1 MPLAACQQ
9 EAFYEEVEVIMNTQI
24 LKNEFLQIE
33 YVPDSARIMGFA
45 PAGKSNL
52 LAEIRDFRSIPT
64 PYGDFHFR
72 GGHRLWHSPEAM
84 PRTYM
89 PDNEGGIASELS
101 DGVRMEMPA
110 EAWTNIAKAIEIRL
124 NPERPQLTVRHE
136 MRNDGPWAVEF
147 SPWALTMFRMG
158 GVGIFP
164 QPQGNVDE
172 AGLLA
177 NRQISLWPYTRLD
190 DPRLIL
196 RDDFILLHAKPSLPP
211 VKFGYFNPQGWMAYL
226 IDGSLFVKRF
236 DASANARY
244 PDNGCNAESYCND
257 QFIELESLGPLS
269 LVAPGQTVVHVELWE
284 IYENLDDALLS
295 EEIRDVIRS
304 LA

>member
-1 MPLAACQQ
+1 
-9 EAFYEEVEVIMNTQI
+9 MNK
-24 LKNEFLQIE
+24 LVLNNDFLQLE
-33 YVPDSARIMGFA
+33 YLPDSARITGFM

-52 LAEIRDFRSIPT
+52 LAEIPDFHPIPT
-64 PYGDFHFR
+64 PYGDFHFH

-89 PDNEGGIASELS
+89 PDNEGGTASELP

-110 EAWTNIAKAIEIRL
+110 EPWTNIAKAIEIRL
-124 NPERPQLTVRHE
+124 NPGRPQLTVQHE

-147 SPWALTMFRMG
+147 SPWALTMFRLG

-177 NRQISLWPYTRLD
+177 NRQVALWPYTRLA

-196 RDDFILLHAKPSLPP
+196 RDDFILLHATPSLPP
-211 VKFGYFNPQGWMAYL
+211 VKFGYFNPHGWAAYW
-226 IDGSLFVKRF
+226 IDGSLFVKRH
-236 DASANARY
+236 DASSTVRY
-244 PDNGCNAESYCND
+244 PDNGCNTESYCND
-257 QFIELESLGPLS
+257 QFIELESLGPLE
-269 LVAPGQTVVHVELWE
+269 LVAPGQTLVHIEVWE
-284 IYENLDDALLS
+284 IYDSLENSLLS
-295 EEIRDVIRS
+295 EEIQEVIKDIS
-304 LA
+304 

>member
-1 MPLAACQQ
+1 M
-9 EAFYEEVEVIMNTQI
+9 EVTMNKQI
-24 LKNEFLQIE
+24 LKNDFLQLE
-33 YVPDSARIMGFA
+33 YLPDSARITGFM

-52 LAEIRDFRSIPT
+52 LADLPDFHPIPT

-89 PDNEGGIASELS
+89 PDNEGGTAGELP

-110 EAWTNIAKAIEIRL
+110 EPWTNIAKAIEIRL
-124 NPERPQLTVRHE
+124 NPGRPQLTVRHE

-147 SPWALTMFRMG
+147 SPWALTMFRLG

-177 NRQISLWPYTRLD
+177 NRQLALWPYTRLD

-196 RDDFILLHAKPSLPP
+196 RDDFILLHATPSLPP
-211 VKFGYFNPQGWMAYL
+211 LKFGYFNPHGWSAYW
-226 IDGSLFVKRF
+226 IDGSLFVKRH
-236 DASANARY
+236 DVSSTARY
-244 PDNGCNAESYCND
+244 PDNGCNTESYCND
-257 QFIELESLGPLS
+257 QFVELESLGPLG
-269 LVAPGQTVVHVELWE
+269 LVAPGQTVVHIEVWELYDSLE
-284 IYENLDDALLS
+284 SSLLS
-295 EEIRDVIRS
+295 DEIQEVIKDIS
-304 LA
+304 